1 MRRRYGTAPFTRSR
15 VTGSRR
21 ARRSA
26 AALVR
31 YATLFRGGAPAT
43 VADAKVELRRA
54 RLAQKGRE
62 LFNIV
67 ACPWG
72 CDRAD
77 IMKKQLRFHC
87 KYACARRF
95 TECRQCG
102 KRLQV
107 SKLKDHVALDCPVV
121 LARSKLVRQV
131 RRRGVDIDP
140 SPRVVCGST
149 SRLLCCSR
157 VSRLERIERQP
168 ATIERVAPR
177 ALGRA
182 RLAPSRPPRAG
193 ALEEKRACECH
204 GESTHLREPARA
216 QRLLRV
222 LVVSSPAQCLVTA
235 AARRRRRRP
244 RPPALSHPPRAHP
257 SLRSAT
263 RKSSATSAGW

>member
-1 MRRRYGTAPFTRSR
+1 
-15 VTGSRR
+15 
-21 ARRSA
+21 
-26 AALVR
+26 
-31 YATLFRGGAPAT
+31 LFRGGAPAT

-131 RRRGVDIDP
+131 RRRVELDP
-140 SPRVVCGST
+140 SPRVVCVST
-149 SRLLCCSR
+149 
-157 VSRLERIERQP
+157 
-168 ATIERVAPR
+168 
-177 ALGRA
+177 
-182 RLAPSRPPRAG
+182 
-193 ALEEKRACECH
+193 
-204 GESTHLREPARA
+204 
-216 QRLLRV
+216 
-222 LVVSSPAQCLVTA
+222 
-235 AARRRRRRP
+235 
-244 RPPALSHPPRAHP
+244 
-257 SLRSAT
+257 
-263 RKSSATSAGW
+263 